1 MYILLLSMKIKVFQ
15 LNIVFSIYIQYMYD
29 VLLLHMIITLIIKHE
44 DMSKNS
50 SVYFFPPNSKT
61 LLCSCFMN
69 ILYLFQNVLG
79 YTIVTMFLTVNLNKF
94 RISYFTHT
102 VPELTL
108 FFFLKLHVVFNH
120 N

>member
-1 MYILLLSMKIKVFQ
+1 MIYWLFTLPILQEI
-15 LNIVFSIYIQYMYD
+15 
-29 VLLLHMIITLIIKHE
+29 
-44 DMSKNS
+44 
-50 SVYFFPPNSKT
+50 
-61 LLCSCFMN
+61 MN